1 MSKKKNY
8 QYSNI
13 TGTFILIVSDWVTDL
28 MDSGFP
34 LISSRLL
41 LTVSNVLL
49 STLISL
55 GEFFD
60 KNSLFKKKKSILEI
74 LKNPHN
80 VYFFIVT
87 AVIVNVSKYYIQSGF
102 LLEKIYHHFK
112 NINITSAFQTSGLSY
127 DCNKI
132 FLNIN
137 FNIMCLGN
145 NRSITC
151 ISYQNTS
158 KCRPAYSVHRLLNG
172 GAGTTLH
179 VLHFLPE
186 PDVLQ
191 TVLRA

>member
-60 KNSLFKKKKSILEI
+60 KNSLFKKKKHIG
-74 LKNPHN
+74 N
-80 VYFFIVT
+80 
-87 AVIVNVSKYYIQSGF
+87 
-102 LLEKIYHHFK
+102 FK
-112 NINITSAFQTSGLSY
+112 KST
-127 DCNKI
+127 
-132 FLNIN
+132 
-137 FNIMCLGN
+137 
-145 NRSITC
+145 
-151 ISYQNTS
+151 
-158 KCRPAYSVHRLLNG
+158 
-172 GAGTTLH
+172 
-179 VLHFLPE
+179 
-186 PDVLQ
+186 
-191 TVLRA
+191 

>member
-1 MSKKKNY
+1 MY
-8 QYSNI
+8 
-13 TGTFILIVSDWVTDL
+13 ILC
-28 MDSGFP
+28 
-34 LISSRLL
+34 
-41 LTVSNVLL
+41 
-49 STLISL
+49 
-55 GEFFD
+55 
-60 KNSLFKKKKSILEI
+60 
-74 LKNPHN
+74 
-80 VYFFIVT
+80 IVT

-191 TVLRA
+191 TVLSAQKVLKFPQPLLILHQIEETDGPPLDS